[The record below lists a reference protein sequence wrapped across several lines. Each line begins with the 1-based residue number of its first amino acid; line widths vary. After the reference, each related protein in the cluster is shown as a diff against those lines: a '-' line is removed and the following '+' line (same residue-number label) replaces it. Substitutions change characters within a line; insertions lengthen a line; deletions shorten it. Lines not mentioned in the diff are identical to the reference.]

1 MITLGTSV
9 GKLKLNLPGIVASG
23 IMDETGESMARMLDS
38 GAGAVVTKSIGSA
51 PNPGHPNPTFTEV
64 KAGFIN
70 AMGLPNQGIELFKTE
85 MDIAVKR
92 GTVIGSIYGASAK
105 EFSDLAAKMEEY
117 GASAVELN
125 LSCPHAKGYGM
136 EVGTD
141 PNTVGDIV
149 SAVKSRVNIPVWSK
163 LTPNTHLL
171 KEIGLA
177 VQNAGGDA
185 VVAINTVKA
194 MAISPE
200 FGKPILSNK
209 FGGLSGPAVRSIGV
223 RAIFDLRSVLEIP
236 LVGVGGISDWRD
248 AAQYIMAGASAFQ
261 IGSAVANKGIG
272 VFNTINKDLE
282 RFMMDFGYGS
292 IKDMVGVA
300 HE

>member
-1 MITLGTSV
+1 MISLGTSV
-9 GKLKLNLPGIVASG
+9 GKLKLERPGILASG
-23 IMDETGESMARMLDS
+23 IMDETGGSMIRMLRS
-38 GAGAVVTKSIGSA
+38 GAGAVVTKSIGSE
-51 PNPGHPNPTFTEV
+51 PNPGHKNPTFTEV
-64 KAGFIN
+64 KSGFIN
-70 AMGLPNQGIELFKTE
+70 AMGLPNQGIEIFREE
-85 MDIAVKR
+85 MAIAVKE
-92 GTVIGSIYGASAK
+92 GIVIGSIYGSSAK
-105 EFSDLAAKMEEY
+105 EFSKLATKMEEY
-117 GASAVELN
+117 GASAIELN

-141 PNTVGDIV
+141 PKVVGEIV
-149 SAVKSRVNIPVWSK
+149 SAVKGSVKIPVWSK

-177 VQNAGGDA
+177 VQEAGGDA

-209 FGGLSGPAVRSIGV
+209 FGGLSGPAIRSIGV
-223 RAIFDLRSVLEIP
+223 RAIYDLRSVLEIP
-236 LVGVGGISDWRD
+236 LIGVGGISDWRD
-248 AAQYIMAGASAFQ
+248 AAQYIMAGASAYQ
-261 IGSAVANKGIG
+261 IGSAVANKGIK
-272 VFNTINKDLE
+272 VFDTINTDLE
-282 RFMMDFGYGS
+282 RFMMNHGYAS